1 MGAKLEWTRA
11 RIKRNETGSGAT
23 QTRASRRPRTRPS
36 APPRHKA
43 RPPTKRKM
51 KSTALAVALAVATV
65 STCLAEKEET
75 YLEAA
80 THFCETLTTNN
91 KQCGWVGMDDPRYK
105 NDREVKIDQ
114 IGCPQ
119 CGTV

>member
-1 MGAKLEWTRA
+1 MG
-11 RIKRNETGSGAT
+11 

-80 THFCETLTTNN
+80 THFCGKSEPDSDHPQVLLTHFYRSSTRRDADH
-91 KQCGWVGMDDPRYK
+91 QQQAMRMGGD
-105 NDREVKIDQ
+105 
-114 IGCPQ
+114 GCPSLQ
-119 CGTV
+119 ERPRG